1 MNVLRVWA
9 NKYENHFNPKI
20 DSLILDFDLEKSQ
33 ATEHLRRYFEGWTYD
48 EWNQKVI
55 EVVGGTYPHFD
66 MWFEEID
73 EVASELEIED
83 ECQYCNHPV
92 LREMI
97 ELEKR
102 IECALE
108 EHDGILFVEVEDCYY
123 A

>member
-1 MNVLRVWA
+1 MNVLRVWS

-33 ATEHLRRYFEGWTYD
+33 ATEHLRSYFEGWTFD
-48 EWNQKVI
+48 EWNQEVI
-55 EVVGGTYPHFD
+55 NVIGGTYPHFD
-66 MWFEEID
+66 MWFDEID

-92 LREMI
+92 LSEMI
-97 ELEKR
+97 ELEER
-102 IECALE
+102 IKCALE
-108 EHDGILFVEVEDCYY
+108 EHGGILFVEVENPY

>member
-1 MNVLRVWA
+1 MKVVRVWA

-55 EVVGGTYPHFD
+55 DVVGGTYPHFD
-66 MWFEEID
+66 MWFNEID
-73 EVASELEIED
+73 EVASELGIED
-83 ECQYCNHPV
+83 EDQYEQSPV
-92 LREMI
+92 LKEMI
-97 ELEKR
+97 DLERKIESELQR
-102 IECALE
+102 
-108 EHDGILFVEVEDCYY
+108 HDGILFLEVEDRYC